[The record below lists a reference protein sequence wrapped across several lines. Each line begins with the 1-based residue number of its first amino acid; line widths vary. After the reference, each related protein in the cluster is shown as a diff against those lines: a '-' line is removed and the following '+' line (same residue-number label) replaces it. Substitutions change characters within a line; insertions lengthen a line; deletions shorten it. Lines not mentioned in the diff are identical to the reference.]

1 MMSFTMMDT
10 KDDRRML
17 YVMLPP
23 PSTVSRLTL
32 TTVEVTLWV
41 KEKDGS
47 WHTNGQSV
55 QTIPQARDHWNYLAQ
70 EGWRRIP

>member
-10 KDDRRML
+10 EDDRRML

-23 PSTVSRLTL
+23 THLR
-32 TTVEVTLWV
+32 TVEVTLWV

>member
-1 MMSFTMMDT
+1 MMSFTIMDT

-23 PSTVSRLTL
+23 

-47 WHTNGQSV
+47 WHTRGQSV
-55 QTIPQARDHWNYLAQ
+55 QTIANARNHWNDLAE

>member
-41 KEKDGS
+41 KDKDGS
-47 WHTNGQSV
+47 WHTKGQSV
-55 QTIPQARDHWNYLAQ
+55 QTLAQARDHWNYLAE